1 MANSFYRVRQS
12 LRADNS
18 IRSGAGLLVALALG
32 GAWIVWAWQARIT
45 RYELSDSARLE
56 LDGAAYPIQAN
67 AAGELVGSTLI
78 LGREVHAGDVL
89 AELDDND
96 QRLSL
101 QQERTH
107 LASLEPQLA
116 ALRAQMHSEGE
127 GRTDE
132 HKVLGLSV
140 DAARAQYEEAQAQA
154 KLAEAEA
161 GRERRLRADG
171 IVSEADTQRALA
183 DAESKRAAADSF
195 RLILSRLGPEQA
207 VRERDRDV
215 RQKQILGDIAK
226 VEAEMA
232 TSSAAIRRLEYDIGQ
247 RLIRAPVS
255 GRLGECAT
263 LRPGVHI
270 NQGQQLGVILP
281 KGKLQVIAEF
291 QPANALGKV
300 HPGQQATVRLEG
312 FPWTQFGTVPANVTR
327 VAGDIRDGKVRVELA
342 VQAAANPRIPLQHGL
357 PGSVEVEIERI
368 SPIALV
374 LRSAGQ
380 ALGAH

>member
-1 MANSFYRVRQS
+1 MANSFYRVKQS
-12 LRADNS
+12 LRADS
-18 IRSGAGLLVALALG
+18 GIRSAIGLLIALALG
-32 GAWIVWAWQARIT
+32 TAWLVWAWQARIT
-45 RYELSDSARLE
+45 RYELSESARLE
-56 LDGAAYPIQAN
+56 LDGAAYPVQAN
-67 AAGELVGSTLI
+67 AAGKLVSSTLV
-78 LGREVHAGDVL
+78 LGKEVHTGDVL

-101 QQERTH
+101 QEERTH
-107 LASLEPQLA
+107 LASLGPQLA
-116 ALRAQMHSEGE
+116 ALREQMRSEGQ
-127 GRTDE
+127 GRSDE
-132 HKVLGLSV
+132 HKVLGFSV
-140 DAARAQYEEAQAQA
+140 DAARAQYEEAQVQA
-154 KLAEAEA
+154 KLAQTEADRA
-161 GRERRLRADG
+161 RRLRADG
-171 IVSEADTQRALA
+171 ILSEADTQRAVA
-183 DAESKRAAADSF
+183 DAETKLAAADNF

-232 TSSAAIRRLEYDIGQ
+232 TSSATIRRLEYDIGQ

-270 NQGQQLGVILP
+270 SQGQQLGVILP
-281 KGKLQVIAEF
+281 HGRLQMIAEF
-291 QPANALGKV
+291 QPADALGKV
-300 HPGQQATVRLEG
+300 HPGQLATVRLQG
-312 FPWTQFGTVPANVTR
+312 FPWAQFGTVPAQVTR
-327 VAGDIRDGKVRVELA
+327 VAGDIRDGRVRVELA
-342 VQAAANPRIPLQHGL
+342 VNPTANPRIPLQHGL

-380 ALGAH
+380 VLGAH

>member
-12 LRADNS
+12 LRADS
-18 IRSGAGLLVALALG
+18 GIRSGAGLLIALTLG
-32 GAWIVWAWQARIT
+32 AAWVVWAWQARIT

-56 LDGAAYPIQAN
+56 LDGAAYPVQAN
-67 AAGELVGSTLI
+67 AAGELVGSSLV
-78 LGREVHAGDVL
+78 LGKEVQAGDVL

-107 LASLEPQLA
+107 LASLEPQLM

-140 DAARAQYEEAQAQA
+140 DAARAQYDEAQAQA
-154 KLAEAEA
+154 KLAESEA
-161 GRERRLRADG
+161 DRARRLRADG
-171 IVSEADTQRALA
+171 IVSEADTQRALT
-183 DAESKRAAADSF
+183 DAETKRAAADSF

-226 VEAEMA
+226 VEADAE
-232 TSSAAIRRLEYDIGQ
+232 TSSATIRRLEYEIGQ

-270 NQGQQLGVILP
+270 TQGQQLGVILP
-281 KGKLQVIAEF
+281 KGKLQAIAEF
-291 QPANALGKV
+291 QPADALGKV
-300 HPGQQATVRLEG
+300 HPGQRATVRLEG
-312 FPWTQFGTVPANVTR
+312 FPWAQFGTVPATVTR
-327 VAGDIRDGKVRVELA
+327 VAGDIRDGKVKVELA
-342 VQAAANPRIPLQHGL
+342 VNAAANPRIPLQHGL

-368 SPIALV
+368 SPMALV

-380 ALGAH
+380 VLGAR

>member
-78 LGREVHAGDVL
+78 LGKEVHAGDVL